1 MLWHCMFSCC
11 LRCWHP
17 IWAKCQVLAAS
28 LLILDPCYYV
38 WGGKNRHVPDDWA
51 PVTQVEDLHA
61 TPSSWLLSLA
71 WPSPSHCSYLGS
83 EWSSGMI
90 SPSLCNFTFQV
101 NWVYYTCTYTKK
113 ALVVDHHYSWILS
126 NQHTCVLEH
135 ICNAKINTWAQ
146 LFFCFCQL

>member
-1 MLWHCMFSCC
+1 MALHVQLLSEMLTPHMGKVSSPGCFTSDS
-11 LRCWHP
+11 R
-17 IWAKCQVLAAS
+17 S
-28 LLILDPCYYV
+28 LLLRL
-38 WGGKNRHVPDDWA
+38 GGKNRHVPDDWA

-61 TPSSWLLSLA
+61 TPGSWLLSLA

-126 NQHTCVLEH
+126 YQHTCVLEH
-135 ICNAKINTWAQ
+135 VCNAKINTWAQ